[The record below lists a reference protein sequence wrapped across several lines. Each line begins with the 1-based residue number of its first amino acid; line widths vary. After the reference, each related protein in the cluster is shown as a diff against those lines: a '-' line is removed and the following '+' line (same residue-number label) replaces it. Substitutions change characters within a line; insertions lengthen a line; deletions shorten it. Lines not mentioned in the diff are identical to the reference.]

1 MDRMAR
7 GTLVFVCSAVMATVL
22 GCDSDSNGNES
33 AATAG
38 STTSAGNGGSGGSSQ
53 GGLATTAGT
62 AGSAMAGEPSDAAGS
77 GGVTAGGAVGDSGA
91 AGFNAG
97 SGGANQASCTEG
109 VAGVWMIPGYPAYLQ
124 INESCEVTLFCDL
137 DKAYHTT
144 GYLEGDVITLTGVA
158 TVNYTVM
165 GNLLTL
171 IDATSTGDVNFA
183 RQASADVIPAECY

>member
-1 MDRMAR
+1 
-7 GTLVFVCSAVMATVL
+7 
-22 GCDSDSNGNES
+22 
-33 AATAG
+33 
-38 STTSAGNGGSGGSSQ
+38 
-53 GGLATTAGT
+53 
-62 AGSAMAGEPSDAAGS
+62 
-77 GGVTAGGAVGDSGA
+77 
-91 AGFNAG
+91 
-97 SGGANQASCTEG
+97 
-109 VAGVWMIPGYPAYLQ
+109 MIPGYPAYLQ